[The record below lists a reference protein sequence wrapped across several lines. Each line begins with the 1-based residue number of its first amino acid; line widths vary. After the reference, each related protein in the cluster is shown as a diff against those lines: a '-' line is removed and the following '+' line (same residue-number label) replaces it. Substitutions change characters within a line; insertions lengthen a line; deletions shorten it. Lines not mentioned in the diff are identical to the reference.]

1 MNSFGKLLVK
11 LGATPPPDDDF
22 WYNPTNV
29 PWGSY
34 LSAFDASDTAL
45 RIGTVKACVR
55 LRSETIASLPCQVFR
70 RTEQGR
76 EVDYNHPL
84 YYLLHQS
91 PNDDMSAFEFWQ
103 TVEQNLC
110 TDGNHY
116 SQIFLNGRDE
126 VSKLVPLDPEQMQV
140 QRDKETGLKVFV
152 YGPDRRTFL
161 ADEILHIPGLGYDGA
176 KRMKGMNPLS
186 YMRSTLQL
194 TDSAEN
200 YAVKYFQ
207 NDAAPKAYI
216 SHPQR
221 LTSETKDKI
230 LKWMMER
237 FGGVKNA
244 GKLGILEEGMKIETL
259 PISHAD
265 MQFLELRKFQ
275 NTDIARAYGVPPHK
289 IGELDRSTNNNIEH
303 QGIEWVTDTI
313 RPECTRIEKRCN
325 LQLLGPRE
333 SSQRYIEFNLNALM
347 RGDSAARAAYYS
359 SLRNIGAMNA
369 NEIRRAENLNDYEG
383 GEVYMVQGAMIPVAM
398 AGQQQ
403 QQKAV
408 AQ

>member
-1 MNSFGKLLVK
+1 MNSFGRLLVK
-11 LGATPPPDDDF
+11 LGATPPPDDEF
-22 WYNPTNV
+22 WYHPPNV
-29 PWGSY
+29 QWGSY
-34 LSAFDASDTAL
+34 LSQFEGSDTAL
-45 RIGTVKACVR
+45 RVGAVKACVR

-70 RTEQGR
+70 RTANGR

-116 SQIFLNGRDE
+116 SRIYLNGRDE
-126 VSKLVPLDPEQMQV
+126 VSRLEPLEPEQMQV
-140 QRDKETGLKVFV
+140 QRDKETGLKVFL
-152 YGPDRRTFL
+152 YGPDRRPFL
-161 ADEILHIPGLGYDGA
+161 ADEILHIPGLGYDGV
-176 KRMKGMNPLS
+176 KRLKGMSPIA
-186 YMRSTLQL
+186 YMRSSIELAA
-194 TDSAEN
+194 DAER
-200 YAVKYFQ
+200 YAVNYFR

-221 LTSETKDKI
+221 LTSQTKDAI
-230 LKWMMER
+230 LNYMLER
-237 FGGVKNA
+237 FGGVRNA

-259 PISHAD
+259 PVSHAD

-275 NTDIARAYGVPPHK
+275 IADIARAYGVQLHK
-289 IGELDRSTNNNIEH
+289 INELDRSTNNNIEH

-347 RGDSAARAAYYS
+347 RGDSAARASYYS
-359 SLRNIGAMNA
+359 SMRNIGAMNA
-369 NEIRRAENLNDYEG
+369 NEIRRAENLNDYDG
-383 GEVYMVQGAMIPVAM
+383 GDVYMVQGAMVPVQM

-403 QQKAV
+403 QQGV
-408 AQ
+408 AK